1 MIEGEFNS
9 RGELFFEIGLISADG
24 DLFPAMALLDTGF
37 TGWIALDNQDIES
50 LGWQLADNATRDMQ
64 TAAGES
70 EFFLYRGNLQIDGE
84 EFMIEALGGDN
95 LNNLLLGLQWLR
107 SRKLIV
113 DYPQKILTLG

>member
-37 TGWIALDNQDIES
+37 TGWVALDNQDIES

-84 EFMIEALGGDN
+84 EFTIEALGGDN
-95 LNNLLLGLQWLR
+95 LNNVLLGLQWLR
-107 SRKLIV
+107 TRKLIV
-113 DYPQKILTLG
+113 DYPQRILTLG